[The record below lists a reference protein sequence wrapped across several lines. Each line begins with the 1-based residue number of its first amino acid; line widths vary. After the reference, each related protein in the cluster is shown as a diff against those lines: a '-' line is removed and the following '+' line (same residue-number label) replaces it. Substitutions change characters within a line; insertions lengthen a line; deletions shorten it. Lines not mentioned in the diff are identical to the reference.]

1 MKRQYGKNMTKTVRI
16 KSLKY
21 SVLCALVIVF
31 FCACRNTPP
40 TDQGMEHTEE
50 LSGNSLS
57 TEASENAASDSEEQN
72 QPESTVPEETEEAV
86 ADTPRILRTQVK
98 VKGIYVTGPMA
109 GSSGMEKL
117 IDLVNTTEL
126 NTMVI
131 DVKNDEGIIT
141 YPMELPENADI
152 QATVS
157 YVSDMPA
164 LVQRLHEQGIYV
176 IARICCYKDPK
187 LAEAKPELALCL
199 PNGKPVMDANQ
210 LAWVNPY
217 KEEVW
222 DYLCTLAECAI
233 RDGFDEVQF
242 DYVRFPIGNDA
253 RNADYGVDMEVYPRE
268 QCLTNFFQYTG
279 ERLHQQGILFGA
291 DLFGTII
298 GSEVDRDNTGQ
309 NYGVLAGIVDNL
321 CPMIYPSHYAN
332 GTFGLSVPDAN
343 PYQTIEGAMKRSDEE
358 LALALQNAVSGNDVE
373 VPLEQGVIRP
383 WLQCFTAT
391 WVEGHIS
398 YDSEQVRAQIQ
409 AVYDAGCEEFFLW
422 NASNR
427 YQQVAEALKMV
438 NWE

>member
-1 MKRQYGKNMTKTVRI
+1 MKRQYGRHMKKMYRI
-16 KSLKY
+16 KSLKC
-21 SVLCALVIVF
+21 SVLCALVIVLC
-31 FCACRNTPP
+31 CACHNAAQI
-40 TDQGMEHTEE
+40 DQELDRKTE
-50 LSGNSLS
+50 SSDNSLS
-57 TEASENAASDSEEQN
+57 TEASENSVSDAGEQN
-72 QPESTVPEETEEAV
+72 QSESDVPEETEESV
-86 ADTPRILRTQVK
+86 AETPKILRTEVK

-141 YPMELPENADI
+141 YQMELPENMDI

-176 IARICCYKDPK
+176 IARICCYKDPR

-199 PNGKPVMDANQ
+199 PNGKPVMDANN

-253 RNADYGVDMEVYPRE
+253 RNADYGVDLDAYPRE

-291 DLFGTII
+291 DLFGTVI
-298 GSEVDRDNTGQ
+298 GSEADRDSTGQ
-309 NYGVLAGIVDNL
+309 NYGVLAGIADNL

-332 GTFGLSVPDAN
+332 GTFGLNVPDAK
-343 PYQTIEGAMKRSDEE
+343 PYETIKGAMKRSDEE
-358 LALALQNAVSGNDVE
+358 LALAKQSVVSGNDAD
-373 VPLEQGVIRP
+373 VPVEQGVIRP

-391 WVEGHIS
+391 WVEGHIT
-398 YDSEQVRAQIQ
+398 YGSEQIQAQIQ
-409 AVYDAGCEEFFLW
+409 AVYDAGYDEFLLW

-427 YQQVAEALKMV
+427 YAQVPEALNNLKD
-438 NWE
+438 